1 VEKNGMHGLTAAIDT
16 ARQKPGA
23 ADRSLLAQIAC
34 LLHALAR
41 SSHHRLRL
49 GLLAV
54 LLVVVV
60 CAVAYGQI
68 RLNEWNGT
76 LTDTLAQR
84 AFGNLGSEIIL
95 FLVIV
100 CGLLLLVVSQTWLQE
115 TIKIR
120 LREWLTHD
128 LLDNW
133 LAPKRPYLLA
143 HAGEVGVHPDQYI
156 QADARHL
163 AELSASLAFGLLQST
178 LLLFSFSGVLWIL
191 SDQVVF
197 RLDDGGSFT
206 IPGYMVWCAL
216 AYSFAGSWLAWVV
229 GRPLIRLN
237 SERYAREAD
246 LRFAVVRI
254 HESAEA
260 IALHRGETDERETM
274 NGAITTVVTLGRQL
288 ANGLA
293 RLTWITSGYG
303 WLALVVPVLV
313 ALPGY
318 MYGDLS
324 LGGLAMVVGAFNQV
338 QQALRWFVDNIS
350 TIADWRATLLR
361 VVTFRTGL
369 VSLSEPEGNAGRIAV
384 DYHPNGKL
392 AFDNLGIVLPDGVAA
407 LEERFVE
414 VARGERVF
422 IAGCPE
428 AGKNQLLRAM
438 AGLWPSGTG
447 TILQPPPQ
455 DVMYMPP
462 RPYLP
467 AATLQTAVT
476 YPGDASRFDNAV
488 VCDALKRVGLDRL
501 IARLGDTDRW
511 DKVLSTDEQ
520 QRLAL
525 ARLLL
530 HRPLWVFFEDTTT
543 CLNEENCRLMRSI
556 FGSELAGASV
566 IGIGSSRALDGFYT
580 RTLHIRGLQTAAYPL
595 PRQNYWPV
603 SRYHRAEVELQAS

>member
-1 VEKNGMHGLTAAIDT
+1 VEQDSVQVQSAAVGPAKRTPSIV
-16 ARQKPGA
+16 
-23 ADRSLLAQIAC
+23 DRGVLAQLAC
-34 LLHALAR
+34 LLRALGG
-41 SSHHRLRL
+41 SPHRLRL
-49 GLLAV
+49 GVLAV
-54 LLVVVV
+54 SLVLVV

-68 RLNEWNGT
+68 RLNEWHGT
-76 LTDTLAQR
+76 LTDTLEQR
-84 AFGNLGSEIIL
+84 AFANLGSVL
-95 FLVIV
+95 VAFFVIV
-100 CGLLLLVVSQTWLQE
+100 SGLLLLVVTQTWLQE

-163 AELSASLAFGLLQST
+163 AELSASLAFGLLQSS
-178 LLLFSFSGVLWIL
+178 LLLVSFSGVLWIL
-191 SDQVVF
+191 SDQVAF
-197 RLDDGGSFT
+197 RLDDGETFA
-206 IPGYMVWCAL
+206 IPGYMLWCAL
-216 AYSFAGSWLAWVV
+216 LYAITGSWLTWLV
-229 GRPLIRLN
+229 GRPLIRIN
-237 SERYAREAD
+237 AERYAREAD

-260 IALHRGETDERETM
+260 IALHAGETDERQTM

-288 ANGLA
+288 ANGVA

-303 WLALVVPVLV
+303 WLAIVVPVVV

-318 MYGDLS
+318 MFGDLS

-338 QQALRWFVDNIS
+338 QNALRWFVDNFS
-350 TIADWRATLLR
+350 SIADWRATLLR
-361 VVTFRTGL
+361 VVTFRSGL
-369 VSLSEPEGNAGRIAV
+369 LNLNTPASSADRIAV
-384 DYHPNGKL
+384 DYHPEGRL
-392 AFDNLGIVLPDGVAA
+392 AFENLSIVLPDGAA
-407 LEERFVE
+407 GLEEPRVE
-414 VARGERVF
+414 VRRGERVF

-428 AGKNQLLRAM
+428 PGKNELLRAM

-447 TILQPPPQ
+447 TVLQPPPQ

-467 AATLQTAVT
+467 NSTLRDAVT
-476 YPGDASRFDNAV
+476 YPADPSRFDDAAV
-488 VCDALKRVGLDRL
+488 CAALRRVGLDRL
-501 IARLGDTDRW
+501 IARLGAKGRW

-520 QRLAL
+520 HRLAL

-530 HRPLWVFFEDTTT
+530 HAPMWVFFEDTAS
-543 CLNEENCRLMRSI
+543 CMNEEHCRLIRSI

-566 IGIGSSRALDGFYT
+566 IGIGSSPALDGFYT
-580 RTLHIRGLQTAAYPL
+580 RTLHFRRLPSTAHQARPHL
-595 PRQNYWPV
+595 RPVPRYQP
-603 SRYHRAEVELQAS
+603 AEPELQAV

>member
-1 VEKNGMHGLTAAIDT
+1 LGILAI
-16 ARQKPGA
+16 
-23 ADRSLLAQIAC
+23 SL
-34 LLHALAR
+34 
-41 SSHHRLRL
+41 
-49 GLLAV
+49 V
-54 LLVVVV
+54 LIV

-68 RLNEWNGT
+68 RLNEWNGSF
-76 LTDTLAQR
+76 TDLLEQR
-84 AFGNLGSEIIL
+84 AFANLGRELIA

-100 CGLLLLVVSQTWLQE
+100 GALLLLVVTQTWLQE

-156 QADARHL
+156 QADAKHL
-163 AELSASLAFGLLQST
+163 AELSATLAFGLLQST
-178 LLLFSFSGVLWIL
+178 LLLVSFSGVLWIL
-191 SDQVVF
+191 SDQVAFPV
-197 RLDDGGSFT
+197 GGDFVR
-206 IPGYMVWCAL
+206 IPGYMLWCAL
-216 AYSFAGSWLAWVV
+216 IYAVTGSWLAWVV

-237 SERYAREAD
+237 AERYAREAD

-260 IALHRGETDERETM
+260 IAFHAGESDERQTV
-274 NGAITTVVTLGRQL
+274 NGAVSTVVTLGRQL

-293 RLTWITSGYG
+293 KLTWVTSGYG
-303 WLALVVPVLV
+303 WLAIAVPALV

-318 MYGDLS
+318 MFGDLS

-338 QQALRWFVDNIS
+338 QSALRWFVDKFPE
-350 TIADWRATLLR
+350 IADWRATLLR
-361 VVTFRTGL
+361 VVTFRAGL
-369 VSLSEPEGNAGRIAV
+369 LSLSTPDGTAGRIAV
-384 DYHPNGKL
+384 DYHPEGKL
-392 AFDNLGIVLPDGVAA
+392 AFENLSIVIPDGAA
-407 LEERFVE
+407 GLEEPRAE
-414 VARGERVF
+414 VDRGERVF

-428 AGKNQLLRAM
+428 PGKNELLRAM

-447 TILQPPPQ
+447 TVLQPPPQ

-467 AATLQTAVT
+467 TSTLRAAVT
-476 YPGDASRFDNAV
+476 YPADAGRFDDAAV
-488 VCDALKRVGLDRL
+488 CAALRRVGLHRL
-501 IARLGDTDRW
+501 VGRLGDKERW

-530 HRPLWVFFEDTTT
+530 HAPTWVFFEDTAS
-543 CLNEENCRLMRSI
+543 CMNDEHCRLIRSI
-556 FGSELAGASV
+556 FGSELAASSV
-566 IGIGSSRALDGFYT
+566 ISIGSSPALDGFYT
-580 RTLHIRGLQTAAYPL
+580 RTLHFRRLQSTAHPPL
-595 PRQNYWPV
+595 RPQPRPV
-603 SRYHRAEVELQAS
+603 PRFQPGERELHAV

>member
-1 VEKNGMHGLTAAIDT
+1 MTLLRALG
-16 ARQKPGA
+16 
-23 ADRSLLAQIAC
+23 RSP
-34 LLHALAR
+34 
-41 SSHHRLRL
+41 HRVRL
-49 GLLAV
+49 GFLAV
-54 LLVVVV
+54 SLVLVV

-68 RLNEWNGT
+68 RLNEWNGSF
-76 LTDTLAQR
+76 TDTLEQR
-84 AFGNLGSEIIL
+84 AFANLGGEIL
-95 FLVIV
+95 AFLAIV
-100 CGLLLLVVSQTWLQE
+100 SGLLLLVVTQTWLQE

-133 LAPKRPYLLA
+133 LTPKRPYLLA
-143 HAGEVGVHPDQYI
+143 HAGEAGTHPDQYI

-163 AELSASLAFGLLQST
+163 AELSASLAFGLLQSS
-178 LLLFSFSGVLWIL
+178 LLLVSFSGVLWIL

-216 AYSFAGSWLAWVV
+216 LYAFTGSWLAWLV

-237 SERYAREAD
+237 AERYAREAD

-260 IALHRGETDERETM
+260 IAFHGGETDERQTM
-274 NGAITTVVTLGRQL
+274 NGTITTVVTLGRQL

-318 MYGDLS
+318 MFGELS

-338 QQALRWFVDNIS
+338 QQALRWFVDNVS
-350 TIADWRATLLR
+350 NIADWRATLLR
-361 VVTFRTGL
+361 VVSFRANL
-369 VSLSEPEGNAGRIAV
+369 LNLSTPTASAGRIAV
-384 DYHPNGKL
+384 DYHPGGKL
-392 AFDNLGIVLPDGVAA
+392 AFANLGILFPDGAAA
-407 LEERFVE
+407 LEEQLVE
-414 VARGERVF
+414 VHRGERVF

-428 AGKNQLLRAM
+428 QGKYQLLRAM

-467 AATLQTAVT
+467 ASTLRAAVT
-476 YPGDASRFDNAV
+476 YPADPGRFEDAAV
-488 VCDALKRVGLDRL
+488 SAALKRVGLDRL
-501 IARLGDTDRW
+501 IVRLGDRERW
-511 DKVLSTDEQ
+511 DKVLTADEE

-530 HRPLWVFFEDTTT
+530 HAPMWVFFEDTTS
-543 CLNEENCRLMRSI
+543 CMNEEHCRLIRSI
-556 FGSELAGASV
+556 FGSELATASV
-566 IGIGSSRALDGFYT
+566 IGIGSSPALDGFYT
-580 RTLHIRGLQTAAYPL
+580 RTLNFRRLHGPAHPAVRQQHRTA
-595 PRQNYWPV
+595 PRYRP
-603 SRYHRAEVELQAS
+603 AEAELQAV

>member
-1 VEKNGMHGLTAAIDT
+1 LHVQSAAIAP
-16 ARQKPGA
+16 ARQTPNI
-23 ADRSLLAQIAC
+23 ADRSVLAQLAC
-34 LLHALAR
+34 LLRALGGSR
-41 SSHHRLRL
+41 YRLRL
-49 GLLAV
+49 GILAAS
-54 LLVVVV
+54 LCSVV
-60 CAVAYGQI
+60 CVVAYGQI

-76 LTDTLAQR
+76 LTDTLEQR
-84 AFGNLGSEIIL
+84 AFGNLGS
-95 FLVIV
+95 VIV
-100 CGLLLLVVSQTWLQE
+100 TFFVIVSGLLLLVVTQTWLQE

-128 LLDNW
+128 LLDSW

-163 AELSASLAFGLLQST
+163 AELSASLAFGLLQSS
-178 LLLFSFSGVLWIL
+178 LLLVSFSGVLWIL
-191 SDQVVF
+191 SDQVAF
-197 RLDDGGSFT
+197 RLDGGGSFT

-216 AYSFAGSWLAWVV
+216 LYAFTGSWLTWLV
-229 GRPLIRLN
+229 GRPLIRIN
-237 SERYAREAD
+237 AERYAREAD

-260 IALHRGETDERETM
+260 IAFHAGETDERQTV

-288 ANGLA
+288 ANGVA

-303 WLALVVPVLV
+303 WLAIVVPVVV

-338 QQALRWFVDNIS
+338 QQALRWFVDNFS
-350 TIADWRATLLR
+350 SIADWRATLLR
-361 VVTFRTGL
+361 VVTFRAGL
-369 VSLSEPEGNAGRIAV
+369 LGLNTPTSNAGRIAV
-384 DYHPNGKL
+384 DYHPRGNL
-392 AFDNLGIVLPDGVAA
+392 AFENLSIVLPDGAA
-407 LEERFVE
+407 GLEEPRVE
-414 VARGERVF
+414 IHRGERVF

-428 AGKNQLLRAM
+428 PGKNELLRAM

-447 TILQPPPQ
+447 TVLQPPPQ

-467 AATLQTAVT
+467 AATLRAAIT
-476 YPGDASRFDNAV
+476 YPAEAGRFDEAAV
-488 VCDALKRVGLDRL
+488 CGALKRVGLDRL
-501 IARLGDTDRW
+501 IARLGAKERW

-520 QRLAL
+520 HRLAL

-530 HRPLWVFFEDTTT
+530 HAPTWVFFEDTAS
-543 CLNEENCRLMRSI
+543 CMNEEHCRLIRSI
-556 FGSELAGASV
+556 FGSELAASSV
-566 IGIGSSRALDGFYT
+566 IGIGTSPALDGFYT
-580 RTLHIRGLQTAAYPL
+580 RTLHFRRLPSTAHPVRPHL
-595 PRQNYWPV
+595 RPVPRFQP
-603 SRYHRAEVELQAS
+603 AEAGRHAV

>member
-1 VEKNGMHGLTAAIDT
+1 MQGRSAAIRP
-16 ARQKPGA
+16 ARRQLGI
-23 ADRSLLAQIAC
+23 ADRGVLVQLGC
-34 LLHALAR
+34 LLRALGG
-41 SSHHRLRL
+41 SPHRLRL
-49 GLLAV
+49 GILAAS
-54 LLVVVV
+54 LCLIV

-68 RLNEWNGT
+68 RLNEWHGT
-76 LTDTLAQR
+76 LTDTLEQR
-84 AFGNLGSEIIL
+84 AFGNLGG
-95 FLVIV
+95 VIV
-100 CGLLLLVVSQTWLQE
+100 TFFVIVSGLLLLVVTQTWLQE

-133 LAPKRPYLLA
+133 LSPKRPYLLA

-163 AELSASLAFGLLQST
+163 AELSASLAFGLLQSS
-178 LLLFSFSGVLWIL
+178 LLLISFSGVLWIL

-197 RLDDGGSFT
+197 RIDGGDSFS

-216 AYSFAGSWLAWVV
+216 FYALTGSWLTWLV
-229 GRPLIRLN
+229 GRPLIRIN
-237 SERYAREAD
+237 AERYAREAD

-260 IALHRGETDERETM
+260 IAFHAGETDERQTV

-288 ANGLA
+288 ANGVA

-303 WLALVVPVLV
+303 WLAIVVPVVV

-318 MYGDLS
+318 MFGDLS

-338 QQALRWFVDNIS
+338 QLALRWFVDNFS
-350 TIADWRATLLR
+350 SIADWRATLLR
-361 VVTFRTGL
+361 VVTFRAGL
-369 VSLSEPEGNAGRIAV
+369 LSLNTPTSSAGRIAV
-384 DYHPNGKL
+384 DYHPDGKL
-392 AFDNLGIVLPDGVAA
+392 AFENLSIVLPDGAA
-407 LEERFVE
+407 GLEEPRVE
-414 VARGERVF
+414 VRRGERVF

-428 AGKNQLLRAM
+428 PGKNELLRAM

-447 TILQPPPQ
+447 TVLQPPPQ

-467 AATLQTAVT
+467 ASTLRAAVT
-476 YPGDASRFDNAV
+476 YPADAGRFDEAAV
-488 VCDALKRVGLDRL
+488 RAVLRRVDLDRL
-501 IARLGDTDRW
+501 IARLGARERW

-520 QRLAL
+520 HRLAL

-530 HRPLWVFFEDTTT
+530 HKPLWVFFEDTAS
-543 CLNEENCRLMRSI
+543 CMNEEHCRLIRSI
-556 FGSELAGASV
+556 FGSELAAAAV
-566 IGIGSSRALDGFYT
+566 IGIGSSPALDGFYT
-580 RTLHIRGLQTAAYPL
+580 RTLHFRRLPATAHPTRPYLRPVPRYQPSEPGLQA
-595 PRQNYWPV
+595 V
-603 SRYHRAEVELQAS
+603 

>member
-1 VEKNGMHGLTAAIDT
+1 MQVRSAAIGRSR
-16 ARQKPGA
+16 RQPNI
-23 ADRSLLAQIAC
+23 ADRGVLAQLTC
-34 LLHALAR
+34 LLRALGG
-41 SSHHRLRL
+41 SPHRLRL
-49 GLLAV
+49 GVLATS
-54 LLVVVV
+54 LILIV

-76 LTDTLAQR
+76 FMDTLEQR
-84 AFGNLGSEIIL
+84 AFANIGGEIVA
-95 FLVIV
+95 FLAIV
-100 CGLLLLVVSQTWLQE
+100 SGLVLLVVTQTWLQE

-156 QADARHL
+156 QADARHV
-163 AELSASLAFGLLQST
+163 AEMSASLAFGLLQSS
-178 LLLFSFSGVLWIL
+178 LLLVSFSGVLWIL

-197 RLDDGGSFT
+197 PLANGAFFT

-216 AYSFAGSWLAWVV
+216 LYAFTGSWLAWIV

-237 SERYAREAD
+237 AERYAREAD

-260 IALHRGETDERETM
+260 IAFHAGETDERQTM
-274 NGAITTVVTLGRQL
+274 NGAITPVVTLGRQL

-303 WLALVVPVLV
+303 WLALVVPVVV

-318 MYGDLS
+318 MFGDLS
-324 LGGLAMVVGAFNQV
+324 LGGLVMVVGAFNQV
-338 QQALRWFVDNIS
+338 QQALRWFVDNFS
-350 TIADWRATLLR
+350 GIADWRATLLR
-361 VVTFRTGL
+361 VVTFRAGL
-369 VSLSEPEGNAGRIAV
+369 LSLNEPTSGTGRIAV
-384 DYHPNGKL
+384 DYHPHGNL
-392 AFDNLGIVLPDGVAA
+392 AFEDLSILLPDGTAG
-407 LEERFVE
+407 LEERRAE
-414 VARGERVF
+414 VRRGERVF

-428 AGKNQLLRAM
+428 PGKNELLRAM

-447 TILQPPPQ
+447 TVLQPPPQ

-467 AATLQTAVT
+467 TAALRAAIT
-476 YPGDASRFDNAV
+476 YPADSGRFDDAAV
-488 VCDALKRVGLDRL
+488 CAALRRVGLDRL
-501 IARLGDTDRW
+501 IARLGAKERW

-520 QRLAL
+520 HRLAL

-530 HRPLWVFFEDTTT
+530 HAPMWVFFEDTAS
-543 CLNEENCRLMRSI
+543 CMNEEHCRLVRSI
-556 FGSELAGASV
+556 FGSELAAASV
-566 IGIGSSRALDGFYT
+566 IGIGSSPALDGFYT
-580 RTLHIRGLQTAAYPL
+580 RTLHFRRLQGATHTVRPHLRPVPRFQPL
-595 PRQNYWPV
+595 EPERQAV
-603 SRYHRAEVELQAS
+603 

>member
-1 VEKNGMHGLTAAIDT
+1 MQAQKAAIAST
-16 ARQKPGA
+16 KLKPGM
-23 ADRSLLAQIAC
+23 ADRGVAAQLMTLLR
-34 LLHALAR
+34 ALGR
-41 SSHHRLRL
+41 SPHRVRL
-49 GLLAV
+49 GLMAV
-54 LLVVVV
+54 SLVVVV

-68 RLNEWNGT
+68 RLNEWNGSF
-76 LTDTLAQR
+76 TDTLEQR
-84 AFGNLGSEIIL
+84 AFGNLGGEIL
-95 FLVIV
+95 AFLAIV
-100 CGLLLLVVSQTWLQE
+100 SGLLLLVVTQTWLQE

-143 HAGEVGVHPDQYI
+143 HAGEAGTHPDQYI

-163 AELSASLAFGLLQST
+163 AELSASLAFGLLQSS
-178 LLLFSFSGVLWIL
+178 LLLVSFSGVLWIL

-216 AYSFAGSWLAWVV
+216 LYAFTGSWLAWLV

-237 SERYAREAD
+237 AERYAREAD

-260 IALHRGETDERETM
+260 IAFHGGETDERQTM

-318 MYGDLS
+318 MFGELS

-338 QQALRWFVDNIS
+338 QQALRWFVDNVS
-350 TIADWRATLLR
+350 NIADWRATLLR
-361 VVTFRTGL
+361 VVSFRANLLT
-369 VSLSEPEGNAGRIAV
+369 LSTPTANAGRIAV
-384 DYHPNGKL
+384 DYHPDGRL
-392 AFDNLGIVLPDGVAA
+392 AFADLGILFPDGAAA
-407 LEERFVE
+407 LEEPLVE
-414 VARGERVF
+414 VHRGERVF

-428 AGKNQLLRAM
+428 QGKYQLLRAM

-467 AATLQTAVT
+467 AATLRAAVT
-476 YPGDASRFDNAV
+476 YPADPGRFDEAAV
-488 VCDALKRVGLDRL
+488 GAALRRVGLERL
-501 IARLGDTDRW
+501 IVRLGDKERW
-511 DKVLSTDEQ
+511 DKVLTADEE

-530 HRPLWVFFEDTTT
+530 HAPMWVFFEDTTS
-543 CLNEENCRLMRSI
+543 CMNEEHCRLIRSI
-556 FGSELAGASV
+556 FGSELATASV
-566 IGIGSSRALDGFYT
+566 IGIGSSPALDGFYT
-580 RTLHIRGLQTAAYPL
+580 RTLNFRRLHGPAHPAVRQQHRTA
-595 PRQNYWPV
+595 PRYRP
-603 SRYHRAEVELQAS
+603 AEAELQPV

>member
-1 VEKNGMHGLTAAIDT
+1 MRSAAIRS
-16 ARQKPGA
+16 AKPTPNI
-23 ADRSLLAQIAC
+23 ADRGVLAQLAC
-34 LLHALAR
+34 LLRALGG
-41 SSHHRLRL
+41 SQYRLRL
-49 GLLAV
+49 GILSAALG
-54 LLVVVV
+54 LVVCV
-60 CAVAYGQI
+60 VAYGQI

-76 LTDTLAQR
+76 LTDTLEQR
-84 AFGNLGSEIIL
+84 AFGNLGS
-95 FLVIV
+95 VIV
-100 CGLLLLVVSQTWLQE
+100 TFFIIVSGLLLLVVTQTWLQE

-128 LLDNW
+128 LLDSW

-143 HAGEVGVHPDQYI
+143 HAGEVGIHPDQYI

-163 AELSASLAFGLLQST
+163 AELSASLAFGLLQSS
-178 LLLFSFSGVLWIL
+178 LLLVSFSGVLWIL

-197 RLDDGGSFT
+197 HFDGSNSFT

-216 AYSFAGSWLAWVV
+216 LYAFTGSWLTWLV
-229 GRPLIRLN
+229 GRPLIRIN
-237 SERYAREAD
+237 AERYAREAD

-260 IALHRGETDERETM
+260 IAFHAGETDERQTV

-288 ANGLA
+288 ANGVA

-303 WLALVVPVLV
+303 WLAIVVPVVV

-318 MYGDLS
+318 MFGDLS

-338 QQALRWFVDNIS
+338 QQALRWFVENFAA
-350 TIADWRATLLR
+350 IADWRATLLR
-361 VVTFRTGL
+361 VVTFRAGL
-369 VSLSEPEGNAGRIAV
+369 LSLITPTSNAGRIAV
-384 DYHPNGKL
+384 DYHPHGKL
-392 AFDNLGIVLPDGVAA
+392 AFENLSIVLPDGAA
-407 LEERFVE
+407 GLEEPRVE
-414 VARGERVF
+414 VHCGERVF

-428 AGKNQLLRAM
+428 PGKNELLRAM

-447 TILQPPPQ
+447 TVLQPPPQ

-467 AATLQTAVT
+467 ASTLRAAVT
-476 YPGDASRFDNAV
+476 YPADPGRFDEAAV
-488 VCDALKRVGLDRL
+488 CAALRRVGLDRL
-501 IARLGDTDRW
+501 IARLGAKERW

-530 HRPLWVFFEDTTT
+530 HAPTWVFFEDTAS
-543 CLNEENCRLMRSI
+543 CMNEEHCRLIRSI
-556 FGSELAGASV
+556 FGSELSAASV
-566 IGIGSSRALDGFYT
+566 IGIGSSPALDGFYT
-580 RTLHIRGLQTAAYPL
+580 RTLHFRRLQSTAHQVRPHL
-595 PRQNYWPV
+595 RPVPRYQPP
-603 SRYHRAEVELQAS
+603 EPELQAV

>member
-1 VEKNGMHGLTAAIDT
+1 MQSAAAI
-16 ARQKPGA
+16 APVRQTPNI
-23 ADRSLLAQIAC
+23 ADRGVLAQLAC
-34 LLHALAR
+34 LLRALGG
-41 SSHHRLRL
+41 SQYRLRL
-49 GLLAV
+49 GILAV
-54 LLVVVV
+54 SLCLIV
-60 CAVAYGQI
+60 CVVAYGQI

-76 LTDTLAQR
+76 LTDTLQQR
-84 AFGNLGSEIIL
+84 AFGNLGGVLVTFFII
-95 FLVIV
+95 VS
-100 CGLLLLVVSQTWLQE
+100 GLLLLVVMQTWLQE

-128 LLDNW
+128 LLDSW

-163 AELSASLAFGLLQST
+163 AELSAALAFGLLQSS
-178 LLLFSFSGVLWIL
+178 LLLVSFSGVLWIL

-197 RLDDGGSFT
+197 RLAGGDSFT

-216 AYSFAGSWLAWVV
+216 LYAFTGSWLTWLV
-229 GRPLIRLN
+229 GRPLIRIN
-237 SERYAREAD
+237 AERYAREAD

-260 IALHRGETDERETM
+260 IAFHAGETDERQTM

-288 ANGLA
+288 ANGVA

-303 WLALVVPVLV
+303 WLAIVVPVVV

-318 MYGDLS
+318 MFGDLS

-338 QQALRWFVDNIS
+338 QQALRWFVDNFS
-350 TIADWRATLLR
+350 SIADWRATLLR
-361 VVTFRTGL
+361 VVTFRAGL
-369 VSLSEPEGNAGRIAV
+369 LSLNTPNSNAGRIAV
-384 DYHPNGKL
+384 DYHPRGKL
-392 AFDNLGIVLPDGVAA
+392 AFENLSIVLPDGAA
-407 LEERFVE
+407 GLEEPRVE
-414 VARGERVF
+414 IHRGERVF

-428 AGKNQLLRAM
+428 PGKNELLRAM

-447 TILQPPPQ
+447 TVLQPPPQ

-467 AATLQTAVT
+467 AATLRAAITYPAEAGRFDETAVC
-476 YPGDASRFDNAV
+476 G
-488 VCDALKRVGLDRL
+488 ALKRVGLDRL
-501 IARLGDTDRW
+501 IARLGAKERW

-520 QRLAL
+520 HRLAL

-530 HRPLWVFFEDTTT
+530 HAPTWVFFEDTAS
-543 CLNEENCRLMRSI
+543 CMNEEHCRLIRSI
-556 FGSELAGASV
+556 FGSELATASV
-566 IGIGSSRALDGFYT
+566 IGIGTSPALDGFYT
-580 RTLHIRGLQTAAYPL
+580 RTLHFRRLQGTAHAVRPHLRPVPRHL
-595 PRQNYWPV
+595 PAEGGRQAV
-603 SRYHRAEVELQAS
+603 

>member
-1 VEKNGMHGLTAAIDT
+1 
-16 ARQKPGA
+16 
-23 ADRSLLAQIAC
+23 LLR
-34 LLHALAR
+34 ALGG
-41 SSHHRLRL
+41 SQHRLRL
-49 GLLAV
+49 GILAV
-54 LLVVVV
+54 SLLFIVL
-60 CAVAYGQI
+60 AVAYGQI
-68 RLNEWNGT
+68 RLNEWQGAF
-76 LTDTLAQR
+76 TDTLEQR
-84 AFGNLGSEIIL
+84 AFGRMGGEIVAFL
-95 FLVIV
+95 FIV
-100 CGLLLLVVSQTWLQE
+100 AGLLLLVVTQTWLQE

-156 QADARHL
+156 QADAKHL
-163 AELSASLAFGLLQST
+163 AELSAALAFGLLQST
-178 LLLFSFSGVLWIL
+178 LLLVSFSGVLWIL

-197 RLDDGGSFT
+197 RLDASSTFT

-216 AYSFAGSWLAWVV
+216 LYSFTGSWLAWRI

-237 SERYAREAD
+237 AERYAREAD

-260 IALHRGETDERETM
+260 IAFHAGETDERQTM

-303 WLALVVPVLV
+303 WLAIVVPVVV

-318 MYGDLS
+318 MFGDLS

-338 QQALRWFVDNIS
+338 QSALRWFVDNFS
-350 TIADWRATLLR
+350 SIADWRATLLR
-361 VVTFRTGL
+361 VVTFRA
-369 VSLSEPEGNAGRIAV
+369 SLLDLNTPTSPAGRIAV
-384 DYHPNGKL
+384 DYHPQGRL
-392 AFDNLGIVLPDGVAA
+392 AFENLSIKLPDGAA
-407 LEERFVE
+407 GLEEPRVE
-414 VARGERVF
+414 VRRGERVF

-428 AGKNQLLRAM
+428 PGKNELLRAM

-447 TILQPPPQ
+447 TVLQPPPQ

-467 AATLQTAVT
+467 AAALRAAIT
-476 YPGDASRFDNAV
+476 YPADPSRFDGDAV
-488 VCDALKRVGLDRL
+488 CAALRRVGLNRL
-501 IARLGDTDRW
+501 IARLDAKERW

-530 HRPLWVFFEDTTT
+530 HSPMWVFFEDMAS
-543 CLNEENCRLMRSI
+543 CMNDEHCRLIRSI
-556 FGSELAGASV
+556 FGSELAAASV
-566 IGIGSSRALDGFYT
+566 IGIGSSPALDGFYT
-580 RTLHIRGLQTAAYPL
+580 RTLHFRRLQSTSHPARPHLRAV
-595 PRQNYWPV
+595 PRYQPT
-603 SRYHRAEVELQAS
+603 EQELQAV

>member
-1 VEKNGMHGLTAAIDT
+1 MQSAAIAPVKQT
-16 ARQKPGA
+16 ASI
-23 ADRSLLAQIAC
+23 ADRGVLAQLAC
-34 LLHALAR
+34 LLRALGG
-41 SSHHRLRL
+41 SQYRLRL
-49 GLLAV
+49 GILAV
-54 LLVVVV
+54 SLCLIV
-60 CAVAYGQI
+60 CVVAYGQI

-76 LTDTLAQR
+76 LTDTLEQR
-84 AFGNLGSEIIL
+84 AFGNLGG
-95 FLVIV
+95 VIV
-100 CGLLLLVVSQTWLQE
+100 TFFIIVSGLLLLVVMQTWLQE

-128 LLDNW
+128 LLDSW

-163 AELSASLAFGLLQST
+163 AELSASLAFGLLQSS
-178 LLLFSFSGVLWIL
+178 LLLISFSGVLWIL

-197 RLDDGGSFT
+197 RVNGGDSFS

-216 AYSFAGSWLAWVV
+216 LYALTGSWLTWLV
-229 GRPLIRLN
+229 GRPLIRIN
-237 SERYAREAD
+237 AERYAREAD

-260 IALHRGETDERETM
+260 IAFHAGETDERQTV

-288 ANGLA
+288 ANGVA

-303 WLALVVPVLV
+303 WLAIVVPVVV

-318 MYGDLS
+318 MFGDLS

-338 QQALRWFVDNIS
+338 QVALRWFVDNFS
-350 TIADWRATLLR
+350 SIADWRATLLR
-361 VVTFRTGL
+361 VVTFRAGL
-369 VSLSEPEGNAGRIAV
+369 LTLNTPTSNAGRIAV
-384 DYHPNGKL
+384 DYHPHGKL
-392 AFDNLGIVLPDGVAA
+392 AFENLSIVLPDGAA
-407 LEERFVE
+407 GLEEPRVE
-414 VARGERVF
+414 VHRGERVF

-428 AGKNQLLRAM
+428 PGKNELLRAM

-447 TILQPPPQ
+447 TVLQPPPQ

-467 AATLQTAVT
+467 AATLRAAVT
-476 YPGDASRFDNAV
+476 YPADAGRFDEAAV
-488 VCDALKRVGLDRL
+488 CGALKRVELDRL
-501 IARLGDTDRW
+501 IARLGAKERW

-520 QRLAL
+520 HRLAL

-530 HRPLWVFFEDTTT
+530 HAPTWVFFEDTSS
-543 CLNEENCRLMRSI
+543 CMNEEHCRLIRSI
-556 FGSELAGASV
+556 FGSELAASSV
-566 IGIGSSRALDGFYT
+566 IGIGTSPALEGFYT
-580 RTLHIRGLQTAAYPL
+580 RTLHFRRLQSTVHPARPHLRPVARYQPADAG
-595 PRQNYWPV
+595 RQAV
-603 SRYHRAEVELQAS
+603 

>member
-1 VEKNGMHGLTAAIDT
+1 VQSAAI
-16 ARQKPGA
+16 APVRQTPNI
-23 ADRSLLAQIAC
+23 ADRGVLAQLTC
-34 LLHALAR
+34 LLRALGG
-41 SSHHRLRL
+41 SQYRLRL
-49 GLLAV
+49 GILAV
-54 LLVVVV
+54 ALGSVV
-60 CAVAYGQI
+60 CVVAYGQI

-76 LTDTLAQR
+76 LTDTLEQR
-84 AFGNLGSEIIL
+84 AFGNLGS
-95 FLVIV
+95 VIV
-100 CGLLLLVVSQTWLQE
+100 TFFVIVSGLLLLVVTQTWLQE

-128 LLDNW
+128 LLDTW

-163 AELSASLAFGLLQST
+163 AELSAALAFGLLQSS
-178 LLLFSFSGVLWIL
+178 LLLISFSGVLWIL
-191 SDQVVF
+191 SDQVAF
-197 RLDDGGSFT
+197 RLDGGGSFT

-216 AYSFAGSWLAWVV
+216 LYAFTGSWLTWLV
-229 GRPLIRLN
+229 GRPLIRIN
-237 SERYAREAD
+237 AERYAREAD

-260 IALHRGETDERETM
+260 IAFHAGETDERQTM

-288 ANGLA
+288 ANGVA

-303 WLALVVPVLV
+303 WLAIVVPVVV

-338 QQALRWFVDNIS
+338 QQALRWFVDNFS
-350 TIADWRATLLR
+350 SIADWRATLLR
-361 VVTFRTGL
+361 VVTFRAGL
-369 VSLSEPEGNAGRIAV
+369 LSLNTPTSNAGRIAV
-384 DYHPNGKL
+384 DYHPRGKL
-392 AFDNLGIVLPDGVAA
+392 AFENLSIVLPDGAA
-407 LEERFVE
+407 GLEEPRVE
-414 VARGERVF
+414 IHRGERVF

-428 AGKNQLLRAM
+428 PGKNELLRAM

-447 TILQPPPQ
+447 TVLQPPPQ

-467 AATLQTAVT
+467 AATLRAAIT
-476 YPGDASRFDNAV
+476 YPADAGRFDEAAV
-488 VCDALKRVGLDRL
+488 CSALKRVELDRL
-501 IARLGDTDRW
+501 IARLGARERW

-520 QRLAL
+520 HRLAL

-530 HRPLWVFFEDTTT
+530 HAPTWVFFEDTAS
-543 CLNEENCRLMRSI
+543 CMNEEHCRLIRSI
-556 FGSELAGASV
+556 FGSELAAASV
-566 IGIGSSRALDGFYT
+566 IGIGTSPALDGFYT
-580 RTLHIRGLQTAAYPL
+580 RTLHFRRLQSTAHPVRPHLRPVPRYPA
-595 PRQNYWPV
+595 
-603 SRYHRAEVELQAS
+603 AETGRHAV